1 MSRGY
6 LKYPVTVKGSSTAV
20 RDYYWS
26 EIWSVGYQEHLLGQG
41 WNRHVGWRHWCDV
54 INVTE
59 SRQCHGGPVG
69 KRLKSLQ
76 VTDDLNQSWPK
87 PSENQ
92 SEGRYDGALD
102 NESDGD

>member
-1 MSRGY
+1 MQKVKCHVVIWNIPWR
-6 LKYPVTVKGSSTAV
+6 LKAVQPRLEIITGRRFGLLDIKNTCWV
-20 RDYYWS
+20 RDETVTWD
-26 EIWSVGYQEHLLGQG
+26 
-41 WNRHVGWRHWCDV
+41 DV
-54 INVTE
+54 IDVME